1 MSKTLFTYTLK
12 AALRDRMVR
21 VVSILFIIIGA
32 LSSFLGGAAIFEAHS
47 FTLVFA
53 ASSVRLTAVLGV
65 ILFVS
70 FYIQRSFASK
80 DIDFILSR
88 PVSRVTFI
96 VSQSLAFTLISLF
109 ITFGAFLVIFVL
121 GGFQIKFG
129 FMCWVLGLFV
139 EVAIMANLAM
149 FFSMILS
156 STVASFA
163 STFGFYV
170 LSRMTGAIFGTIDA
184 DKNGPI
190 ITGMEKMMEAISII
204 LPRFDLTIQS
214 EWLLYGIEDNFENF
228 AYNIVVGLLF
238 LIFINIASIID
249 LKRKEF

>member
-1 MSKTLFTYTLK
+1 MSKTLFIYTLK
-12 AALRDRMVR
+12 AALRDKMVR

-32 LSSFLGGAAIFEAHS
+32 MSSFLGGAAVFEAHS
-47 FTLVFA
+47 FTLIFA
-53 ASSVRLTAVLGV
+53 ASSLRLTAVLGV

-88 PVSRVTFI
+88 PVSRETFI
-96 VSQSLAFTLISLF
+96 VSQSLAFVVISF
-109 ITFGAFLVIFVL
+109 IITIGAFLVIYVL
-121 GGFQIKFG
+121 AGFKVNFG
-129 FMCWVLGLFV
+129 FLCWILGLFV

-184 DKNGPI
+184 EKNNMV
-190 ITGMEKMMEAISII
+190 ITAMEKMMEAISVI

-214 EWLLYGIEDNFENF
+214 EWLLYGIEDNLENF
-228 AYNIVVGLLF
+228 YYNIVTGVLF